1 MCFRRLPSVLGVL
14 CFAAALAGSAQARDQ
29 IRIVGSSTVYPFATA
44 VAEEFGHKGS
54 FKTPIIESTGS
65 GGGIKLFC
73 TGPGDANPDIVNAS
87 RRIKASEVEQC
98 AVAGVKEITE
108 VKIGYDGI
116 VIANAKG
123 APHFDLTLR
132 QIFLALAREVPT
144 PSGKRVPNPY
154 KTWKDVDPSLP
165 AVKIEVLGPPPTS
178 GTRDAFVELA
188 MDAGCKTFP
197 ELAALEQSDKV
208 AFQKACDS
216 IREDGAWIDA
226 GENDNLIVQKL
237 VANRSALGVFGYSF
251 LEENQDKVQ
260 GSRIGGQDP
269 SFEKIASGAYPLS
282 RPLFF
287 YVKNLQVGKVPG
299 MREYIA
305 EFMSEQ
311 AIGDEGYV
319 TDKGLIPAPKA
330 ERAKYRADAQKLV
343 PLALSGN

>member
-1 MCFRRLPSVLGVL
+1 VSSRILPSILGAL
-14 CFAAALAGSAQARDQ
+14 CLTGTVAGPAAARDQ
-29 IRIVGSSTVYPFATA
+29 IRIVGSSTVYPFATV
-44 VAEEFGHKGS
+44 VAEELGRTRKL
-54 FKTPIIESTGS
+54 KTPIIESTGT
-65 GGGIKLFC
+65 GGGVKLFC
-73 TGPGDANPDIVNAS
+73 AGPGDANPDIVNAS
-87 RRIKASEVEQC
+87 RRIKPSEVEQC
-98 AVAGVKEITE
+98 AAAGVKEITE

-123 APHFDLTLR
+123 AAHYDLSLR
-132 QIFLALAREVPT
+132 QIFLALGREVPT

-197 ELAALEQSDKV
+197 ELAALEASDKA
-208 AFQKACDS
+208 AFQKACQS

-237 VANRSALGVFGYSF
+237 VANPAALGVFGYSF

-260 GSRIGGQDP
+260 GSRVGGQAP
-269 SFEKIASGAYPLS
+269 TFEAIASGAYPMS

-287 YVKNLQVGKVPG
+287 YVKNSQVAAVPG

-305 EFMSEQ
+305 EFTSER

-319 TDKGLIPAPKA
+319 TEKGLIPAPKA
-330 ERAKYRADAQKLV
+330 EREKARADAAKLV
-343 PLALSGN
+343 PLALAEH

>member
-1 MCFRRLPSVLGVL
+1 VSSRRPSSVLGVL
-14 CFAAALAGSAQARDQ
+14 CLALAGSAHARDQ
-29 IRIVGSSTVYPFATA
+29 IRIVGSSTVYPFATI
-44 VAEEFGHKGS
+44 VAEELGRSHKL
-54 FKTPIIESTGS
+54 KTPIIESTGS

-73 TGPGDANPDIVNAS
+73 AGAGDANPDIANAS
-87 RRIKASEVEQC
+87 RRIKPSEVEQC
-98 AVAGVKEITE
+98 AAAGVKDITE

-123 APHFDLTLR
+123 APQYELSQR

-144 PSGKRVPNPY
+144 PSGQRVPNPH

-188 MDAGCKTFP
+188 METGCKTFP
-197 ELAALEQSDKV
+197 ELAALEQSDKA
-208 AFQKACDS
+208 AFQKACDA
-216 IREDGAWIDA
+216 IREDGGWIDA

-237 VANRSALGVFGYSF
+237 VANPNALGVFGYSF

-260 GSRIGGQDP
+260 GSKVAGKAPG
-269 SFEKIASGAYPLS
+269 FEAIASGAYPLS

-287 YVKNLQVGKVPG
+287 YVKNSQVAKVPG

-305 EFMSEQ
+305 EFTSER

-319 TDKGLIPAPKA
+319 TEKGLIPEPKA
-330 ERAKYRADAQKLV
+330 EREKSRADAAKLV
-343 PLALSGN
+343 PLSIAEH

>member
-1 MCFRRLPSVLGVL
+1 MSRILSALGFLSLTFVL
-14 CFAAALAGSAQARDQ
+14 AAPAGARDR

-44 VAEEFGHKGS
+44 VAEEFGRHS
-54 FKTPIIESTGS
+54 QFKTPIIESTGS

-73 TGPGDANPDIVNAS
+73 AGVGDGHPDIANSS

-98 AVAGVKEITE
+98 AAAGVTAITE

-123 APHFDLTLR
+123 SKRYDLTLR
-132 QIFLALAREVPT
+132 QVFLALAREVPT
-144 PSGKRVPNPY
+144 PSGKSVPNPY

-188 MDAGCKTFP
+188 MDTGCKTFP
-197 ELAALEQSDKV
+197 ELAALEAKDKT
-208 AFQKACDS
+208 AFQKACQS

-237 VANRSALGVFGYSF
+237 VANKDALGVFGYSF
-251 LEENQDKVQ
+251 LEENEDKVQ
-260 GSRIGGQDP
+260 GSLVAGNEP
-269 SFEKIASGAYPLS
+269 TFENIASGAYALS

-287 YVKNLQVGKVPG
+287 YVKNAHVTKVPG
-299 MREYIA
+299 MREYVT
-305 EFMSEQ
+305 EFTSEK
-311 AIGDEGYV
+311 AIGDTGYV

-330 ERAKYRADAQKLV
+330 ERAKYRADAAALTALV
-343 PLALSGN
+343 LAEN

>member
-1 MCFRRLPSVLGVL
+1 VNRVLSALGFL
-14 CFAAALAGSAQARDQ
+14 CLAGSLAAPAAARDR

-44 VAEEFGHKGS
+44 VAEEFGRNS
-54 FKTPIIESTGS
+54 QFKTPIIESTGS

-73 TGPGDANPDIVNAS
+73 AGVGDAHPDIANSS
-87 RRIKASEVEQC
+87 RRIKPSEVEQC
-98 AVAGVKEITE
+98 AAAGVKEITE

-123 APHFDLTLR
+123 APRYDLTLR
-132 QIFLALAREVPT
+132 QVFLALARQVPT
-144 PSGKRVPNPY
+144 PSGKSVPNPY
-154 KTWKDVDPSLP
+154 RTWKDVDASLP

-197 ELAALEQSDKV
+197 ELAALEKTDKV
-208 AFQKACDS
+208 AFQTACQS

-237 VANRSALGVFGYSF
+237 VANKDALGVFGYSF
-251 LEENQDKVQ
+251 LEENEDRIQ
-260 GSRIGGQDP
+260 GSHVGGQP
-269 SFEKIASGAYPLS
+269 PTFENIATGAYPLS

-287 YVKNLQVGKVPG
+287 YVKNAHVAKVPG

-305 EFMSEQ
+305 EFTSEK
-311 AIGDEGYV
+311 AIGDSGYV
-319 TDKGLIPAPKA
+319 ADKGLIPSPKA
-330 ERAKYRADAQKLV
+330 EREKYRADAQKLA
-343 PLALSGN
+343 PLALAGK

>member
-1 MCFRRLPSVLGVL
+1 VSRVLSALGFL
-14 CFAAALAGSAQARDQ
+14 CLAGSLAAPAAARDR

-44 VAEEFGHKGS
+44 VAEEFGRNS
-54 FKTPIIESTGS
+54 QFKTPIIESTGS

-73 TGPGDANPDIVNAS
+73 AGVGDAHPDIANSS
-87 RRIKASEVEQC
+87 RRIKPSEVEQC
-98 AVAGVKEITE
+98 AAAGVKEITE

-123 APHFDLTLR
+123 APRYDLTLR
-132 QIFLALAREVPT
+132 QVFLALARQVPT
-144 PSGKRVPNPY
+144 PSGKSVPNPY
-154 KTWKDVDPSLP
+154 RTWKDVDASLP

-197 ELAALEQSDKV
+197 ELAALEKTDKV
-208 AFQKACDS
+208 AFQTACQS

-237 VANRSALGVFGYSF
+237 VANKDALGVFGYSF
-251 LEENQDKVQ
+251 LEENEDRIQ
-260 GSRIGGQDP
+260 GSHVGGQP
-269 SFEKIASGAYPLS
+269 PTFENIATGAYPLS

-287 YVKNLQVGKVPG
+287 YVKNAHVAKVPG

-305 EFMSEQ
+305 EFTSEK
-311 AIGDEGYV
+311 AIGDSGYV
-319 TDKGLIPAPKA
+319 ADKGLIPSPKA
-330 ERAKYRADAQKLV
+330 EREKYRADAQKLA
-343 PLALSGN
+343 PLALAGK